1 MITTAWKQGSG
12 SIWHA
17 GMWSLLGALL
27 LTPLIAMQ
35 LTQEV
40 RWTGFDFAA
49 AAVLMGT
56 LGVFVEVACR
66 VVIRPLARA
75 AVLAVLLA
83 AALLV
88 WAEGAVGVF

>member
-12 SIWHA
+12 SIWRA

-49 AAVLMGT
+49 AAVLMGA

-66 VVIRPLARA
+66 IVTRPLARA

>member
-1 MITTAWKQGSG
+1 
-12 SIWHA
+12 
-17 GMWSLLGALL
+17 MWSLLEALL
-27 LTPLIAMQ
+27 LAPLIAMQ

-49 AAVLMGT
+49 AAVLMGA

-66 VVIRPLARA
+66 VVTQPFARA
-75 AVLAVLLA
+75 AILALLLA